1 MLQQITHNSSLNT
14 FLHVIPTC
22 HGQIYGWWF
31 WISCSSWVANKKHRV
46 TNTISSAVLWSLCKL
61 GNNICFQGAEWTCL
75 KAVLPRIVAMCPTR
89 DGKANLGVR
98 HSAINSSYIATAD
111 SVEQSEK
118 YIKVGS
124 SGCSTFGL
132 QRCDFGSAW
141 SLMALDCNVVLSLS
155 LELP

>member
-1 MLQQITHNSSLNT
+1 MDMSESS
-14 FLHVIPTC
+14 
-22 HGQIYGWWF
+22 
-31 WISCSSWVANKKHRV
+31 VAADRGH
-46 TNTISSAVLWSLCKL
+46 A
-61 GNNICFQGAEWTCL
+61 
-75 KAVLPRIVAMCPTR
+75 PTR

-132 QRCDFGSAW
+132 QRCDFGSA
-141 SLMALDCNVVLSLS
+141 
-155 LELP
+155 